1 MGYFDSSIGRGNIW
15 TFFFGLGFLIWGIVA
30 LIYPNTTGTKWLLI
44 PGGILLLAAIS
55 NIFSYRYNRERI
67 LGALKSYQRVNM
79 KQLSNELKMKEKD
92 IKEIIVDLRTEGKL
106 KASFDPESGDV
117 VILEV
122 KGLPPTGTRFSEEAT
137 PSAKVTISQEEDIT
151 PAMENIRAQG
161 YCPYCGSKIQAQ
173 DKFCITC
180 GSALQ

>member
-1 MGYFDSSIGRGNIW
+1 MGYIERSIGRGNIW
-15 TFFFGLGFLIWGIVA
+15 TFFFGLGFLIWGIIA
-30 LIYPNTTGTKWLLI
+30 LRYPNIPGTKWLLI

-67 LGALKSYQRVNM
+67 LSALKSYQRVNI
-79 KQLSNELKMKEKD
+79 KQLSDELKMKDKD

-117 VILEV
+117 VILEL
-122 KGLPPTGTRFSEEAT
+122 KGLPPTGATFSEEAI
-137 PSAKVTISQEEDIT
+137 PSAKVTISQVEEIT
-151 PAMENIRAQG
+151 PAMENIKAQG
-161 YCPYCGSKIQAQ
+161 YCPYCGSKIQVQ

>member
-1 MGYFDSSIGRGNIW
+1 MGYIDRSIGSGNIW
-15 TFFFGLGFLIWGIVA
+15 TFFIGLGLLIWGIIA
-30 LIYPNTTGTKWLLI
+30 LINPNITGTKWLMI
-44 PGGILLLAAIS
+44 PGGILLISAIS

-79 KQLSNELKMKEKD
+79 KQLSDELKMKDKD

-117 VILEV
+117 VILEI
-122 KGLPPTGTRFSEEAT
+122 KGLPPTGAKISEAT
-137 PSAKVTISQEEDIT
+137 PSAKVTISQYEEVT

-161 YCPYCGSKIQAQ
+161 YCPYCGSKIQDQ
-173 DKFCITC
+173 DRFCITC